1 MADLLSLFR
10 VICWWV
16 LLAFIV
22 HFDPCFCL
30 DWRASHPAF
39 CCGVKCQDLVV
50 VMGVFI
56 PYHRDGLSDNG
67 LYSGVG
73 LNGGVALV
81 LWIVPLYP
89 GEDALH
95 RVPRVVLVCAGAFLL
110 DICLGLLKGVKHLGT

>member
-1 MADLLSLFR
+1 M
-10 VICWWV
+10 
-16 LLAFIV
+16 
-22 HFDPCFCL
+22 
-30 DWRASHPAF
+30 
-39 CCGVKCQDLVV
+39 

-73 LNGGVALV
+73 LNGGIALV

-95 RVPRVVLVCAGAFLL
+95 RVPGVGLVCAGAFLL

>member
-1 MADLLSLFR
+1 MADLLSLCR
-10 VICWWV
+10 VICWWI
-16 LLAFIV
+16 LLVFIV
-22 HFDPCFCL
+22 RFDPCFCL

-39 CCGVKCQDLVV
+39 CCEVKCQDLVV

-73 LNGGVALV
+73 LNGSVALA
-81 LWIVPLYP
+81 LWTVPLYP

-95 RVPRVVLVCAGAFLL
+95 RVQGVALVCAGAFLL
-110 DICLGLLKGVKHLGT
+110 AICLGLLKGVKHLGT